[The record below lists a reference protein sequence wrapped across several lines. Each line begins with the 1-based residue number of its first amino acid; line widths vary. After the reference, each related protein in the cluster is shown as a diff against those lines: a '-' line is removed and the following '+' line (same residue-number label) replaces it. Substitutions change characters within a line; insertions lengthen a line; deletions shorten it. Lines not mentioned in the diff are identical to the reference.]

1 MTRHELSNN
10 ILLMTTALKGLQIGT
25 PLSHPIKPNT
35 RDILQAFVTLLT
47 ITTPNESSASNVLAA
62 TGTMDADSIK
72 VFVVTRD
79 AGTKPFDVF
88 SRPTPA
94 ERAQDQVV
102 MQNLANLYECVYY
115 QPHTSLLLIHNQ
127 RPYNPELSDHM
138 LDIIA
143 FLELLRRQQSKF
155 NVASALFIRF
165 VHHRAFEKIHNRIK
179 FRSKVWDDDPF
190 ALLATQSP
198 TTIDPVTVFF
208 ESPTPLLT
216 EALRSHS
223 LLPDKRRRYFVK
235 KENVHEW
242 VLLLHDLYQ
251 KLQTLVA
258 NGTETSGHRKAL
270 KAESYKPF
278 VAIIYAP
285 FRLLQCK
292 QLIRAIEEAYRNA
305 NQFLL
310 SHRTSLSFAF
320 TVFSR
325 SLITT
330 LSSHWEQPR
339 N

>member
-1 MTRHELSNN
+1 MTRHELSND

-35 RDILQAFVTLLT
+35 HDILQAFVTLLT
-47 ITTPNESSASNVLAA
+47 ITTPNDSSASNVLAA

-94 ERAQDQVV
+94 ERAQDQLV

-115 QPHTSLLLIHNQ
+115 QPHTGFLLVHNR

-155 NVASALFIRF
+155 DVASVLFIRF
-165 VHHRAFEKIHNRIK
+165 VHHRAFEKINNRIK
-179 FRSKVWDDDPF
+179 FRSKLWDDDPF

-198 TTIDPVTVFF
+198 TTINPVTVYF
-208 ESPTPLLT
+208 ESPTPLLA
-216 EALRSHS
+216 EALHSHS
-223 LLPDKRRRYFVK
+223 LLPDKEHQYVVNT
-235 KENVHEW
+235 ENVHEW
-242 VLLLHDLYQ
+242 VLVLHDLHQ
-251 KLQTLVA
+251 NLQTLVA
-258 NGTETSGHRKAL
+258 NGTETPGQRKAL

-278 VAIIYAP
+278 VVIIYAL
-285 FRLLQCK
+285 FRLIQCK
-292 QLIRAIEEAYRNA
+292 QLVRVIEEAYRNA
-305 NQFLL
+305 DEFLL
-310 SHRTSLSFAF
+310 SHRTSSSFAF
-320 TVFSR
+320 TLFSR

-330 LSSHWEQPR
+330 LSSHWEHPR
-339 N
+339 K